1 MLKWFTIVQTIDGNE
16 RYVSFPVHFR
26 WNLRRE
32 IYPEKNLLD
41 QTFRRENSEGV
52 RSVELGRLSCSCD
65 QIYQKS
71 SDLSPPIFNKI
82 FSATTLVINTK
93 IYLAVSFPNFLA
105 AEKIDEFKGFE

>member
-41 QTFRRENSEGV
+41 QTFRRENTEGV
-52 RSVELGRLSCSCD
+52 RSVELGRILLLWH
-65 QIYQKS
+65 
-71 SDLSPPIFNKI
+71 DLPKNRNCQ
-82 FSATTLVINTK
+82 T
-93 IYLAVSFPNFLA
+93 
-105 AEKIDEFKGFE
+105 